1 MTVSGG
7 RGARGS
13 EHVHPRP
20 DDSRRYRASTGP
32 NGEMTDSG
40 DHEADARA
48 RMAVA
53 GTARPLAV
61 DDELAVPGDQE
72 SRDPARVAAAAWW
85 P

>member
-1 MTVSGG
+1 MPSTFAPARMTVAGT
-7 RGARGS
+7 ARPS
-13 EHVHPRP
+13 
-20 DDSRRYRASTGP
+20 GP

-61 DDELAVPGDQE
+61 DDESAIPGDQE
-72 SRDPARVAAAAWW
+72 SRDPARVTAAARW